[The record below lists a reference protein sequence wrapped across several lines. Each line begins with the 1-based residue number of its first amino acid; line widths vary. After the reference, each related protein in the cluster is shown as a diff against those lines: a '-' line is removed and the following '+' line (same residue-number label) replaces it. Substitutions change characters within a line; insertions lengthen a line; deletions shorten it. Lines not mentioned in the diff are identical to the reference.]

1 MDNNETLHADANDM
15 PTELLLRRLLSPLA
29 DASIVDGALRDVA
42 GLREATQREAFGRV
56 VAART
61 RATDANKALVECLRA
76 HPEEYLA
83 APVRVK
89 TRGKGPGIAANDAA
103 RAASA
108 VADRL
113 VAKTAVGMTSSSSS
127 SSNDGRYTDGS
138 KWSVQGT
145 LKGTSTRAED
155 LKVRFWN
162 LWGGSKRC
170 REVMTKSD
178 RRSVY
183 RTPERLELAVL
194 RLDAVAPFVD
204 APLLLHGAPELLAL
218 DTDEIVRRL
227 VKMKEVF
234 PSGDVGFVCTGTPEL
249 LLIEPASLKRAVRA
263 FAQERGASGSTAL
276 AASVAELVKT
286 EGIEVLRAYDRERE
300 AVDEV
305 ESVVATA

>member
-1 MDNNETLHADANDM
+1 MKRITSFDAAKLLM

-29 DASIVDGALRDVA
+29 DASIVDGALRDVT
-42 GLREATQREAFGRV
+42 GLREASQREAFGRV

-83 APVRVK
+83 APVKTK
-89 TRGKGPGIAANDAA
+89 TRGGGSQTRKKDAA
-103 RAASA
+103 RAAIA
-108 VADRL
+108 VTDRL
-113 VAKTAVGMTSSSSS
+113 VAKTAVGMTSSSF
-127 SSNDGRYTDGS
+127 SSNDGRYSDGG
-138 KWSVQGT
+138 KWAVQGT
-145 LKGTSTRAED
+145 LKGTSTRTED

-170 REVMTKSD
+170 RDVMTKSD
-178 RRSVY
+178 RKSVY

-194 RLDAVAPFVD
+194 RLDEVAPFLD
-204 APLLLHGAPELLAL
+204 APLLLHGAPELLAY

-249 LLIEPASLKRAVRA
+249 LLIEPASLKRAVRT
-263 FAQERGASGSTAL
+263 FAKEQGPSGSSAL
-276 AASVAELVKT
+276 ASSVAELVKT
-286 EGIEVLRAYDRERE
+286 QGIEVLRAYDRERE

-305 ESVVATA
+305 ESVVTTA

>member
-1 MDNNETLHADANDM
+1 M

-29 DASIVDGALRDVA
+29 DASVVDGALRDVA

-56 VAART
+56 VAARM

-113 VAKTAVGMTSSSSS
+113 VAKTAVGMTSSSS
-127 SSNDGRYTDGS
+127 NDGRYTDAGA

-204 APLLLHGAPELLAL
+204 APLLLHGAPELLAF

-263 FAQERGASGSTAL
+263 FARERGASGSAAL

-305 ESVVATA
+305 ESVVATV

>member
-1 MDNNETLHADANDM
+1 M
-15 PTELLLRRLLSPLA
+15 PTDLLLRRLLSPLA

-61 RATDANKALVECLRA
+61 RATDANRALVECLRA
-76 HPEEYLA
+76 QPEEYLA

-89 TRGKGPGIAANDAA
+89 TRGNGSGIAANDAA
-103 RAASA
+103 RAANA

-113 VAKTAVGMTSSSSS
+113 VAKTAVGMSSSS
-127 SSNDGRYTDGS
+127 SSNDGRYSDGA
-138 KWSVQGT
+138 KPAVQGT

-194 RLDAVAPFVD
+194 RLDDVAPFLD
-204 APLLLHGAPELLAL
+204 APLLLHGAPELLAF

-263 FAQERGASGSTAL
+263 FAQERGTSGSAAL
-276 AASVAELVKT
+276 AVSIAELVKT

-300 AVDEV
+300 EVDEV

>member
-1 MDNNETLHADANDM
+1 M

-56 VAART
+56 VAAKR
-61 RATDANKALVECLRA
+61 RATDANRALVECLRT

-83 APVRVK
+83 APVPVPVRVK
-89 TRGKGPGIAANDAA
+89 TTPAAAKDAA

-127 SSNDGRYTDGS
+127 SSSDGRYSDAGG
-138 KWSVQGT
+138 KWAVQGT

-194 RLDAVAPFVD
+194 RLDVFAPFLD
-204 APLLLHGAPELLAL
+204 APLLLHGAPELLAF

-263 FAQERGASGSTAL
+263 FAQERGASGSAAL
-276 AASVAELVKT
+276 AASVAELRYASSCCQLP
-286 EGIEVLRAYDRERE
+286 ICCC
-300 AVDEV
+300 
-305 ESVVATA
+305 